1 MCDLP
6 ISIGIMKRIFLRKD
20 RIQKLRFMRRTFYLT
35 TALPQCYGS
44 ASILFFKELVAASEN
59 HLQSHLDECDQKG
72 IDTLMR
78 DDMFDHGY

>member
-1 MCDLP
+1 M
-6 ISIGIMKRIFLRKD
+6 
-20 RIQKLRFMRRTFYLT
+20 T
-35 TALPQCYGS
+35 TVLPQCYGS